1 MKKAIRNILAIALAT
16 CVTMPMA
23 ACKKDSKR
31 TSRKADTENSDRSD
45 EESDDRADDQSGDT
59 STGSNS
65 DANTLKTLKA
75 NASRTIKEDDPFYT
89 TELSELKVT
98 PPEGVEFATK
108 EFTTAS
114 IVGDRILANV
124 RVTLKQESMGES
136 LLQNDFEKYDEEL
149 YCVLQLF
156 DLDGQYIATIPLG
169 EDCDFLRA
177 FPMANDE
184 ILVTAARYNR
194 DDCKAKPC
202 FFVISSSGEKIRDL
216 QFDVPESLYSLQA
229 YPMENGNIFIAADG
243 NLFLFD
249 SEGKQ
254 IKRIK
259 DQSLGCYM
267 NYSDGKWYVARTMP
281 PSNTIGAYQEVDI
294 NTGEL
299 KTIYKVDE
307 ILAEALTKN
316 TDCLLFKETGVEQYS
331 IESGKTKQILSHTST
346 NVNCAHLTNGRISTD
361 GQMLLLDVEPDK
373 DNTQFGTACYLY
385 QANTMSVVKLTRAE
399 KNPNAGK
406 ELLKLGI
413 FLNEDPFFLD
423 KVLEYNSDP
432 SNHAYIE
439 MYTISSFNLTEYD
452 PDDAVIRFL
461 GEYANKVKE
470 EMYQGT
476 GPDLLVGFSD
486 LAELNTD
493 AYLFDLKQY
502 LESDAS
508 IKKDDYF
515 LNILD
520 AFATDGKIYSM
531 PLTYTLHGMAV
542 NSTATGVKE
551 KWTVDG
557 LDKIKASLP
566 ADMELFPNYEGV
578 DLLLSIMSACTSDFV
593 DYEKGEADFNND
605 PFKSLLKVL
614 KDYTVP
620 DAKYGSGV
628 INRDGK
634 FLTPDLQYSSDI
646 ASAYTLDLNNLEDFC
661 ILKSENAS
669 RETVFTGYPSAKGK
683 NMTAQADL
691 SMSITKCAS
700 NPDLA
705 WEVIRYFLGA
715 ETQQNLS
722 SGMNTLP
729 VSRVAF
735 NSNSQAKIDL
745 NAELL
750 KEYEKDPENFGSKP
764 VQISEERK
772 DAFAGLISS
781 VDNAYRLDSEI
792 TKIVLDE
799 ANRYFHGYQGLD
811 FICQT
816 IQQRVTEVLKARKA
830 GG

>member
-1 MKKAIRNILAIALAT
+1 MKKVIRNILAVALAT
-16 CVTMPMA
+16 CVAMPMA

-31 TSRKADTENSDRSD
+31 TSRKADTENRDRSD

-89 TELSELKVT
+89 TELTELKVT

-136 LLQNDFEKYDEEL
+136 LLQNGFEKYDEEL
-149 YCVLQLF
+149 YYVLQLF

-229 YPMENGNIFIAADG
+229 YPMDNGNIFIAAEG

-307 ILAEALTKN
+307 RLAERLSQS
-316 TDCLLFKETGVEQYS
+316 TDCFLFNETGVEQYS
-331 IESGKTKQILSHTST
+331 IETGKTTLILSHTSC
-346 NVNCAHLTNGRISTD
+346 NVNCAHLTNGRVSD
-361 GQMLLLDVEPDK
+361 GSMLFLDVEPDK
-373 DNTQFGTACYLY
+373 DNDQFGTACFAY
-385 QANTMSVVKLTRAE
+385 QSNTMSVVKLTRAD

-413 FLNEDPFFLD
+413 FINDDPFFLD
-423 KVLEYNSDP
+423 KVLEYNADP

-439 MYTISSFNLTEYD
+439 INTIATANLSDYD
-452 PDDAVIRFL
+452 PEEELIRYL
-461 GEYANKVKE
+461 GAYANEVME
-470 EMYQGT
+470 DMYQGE

-508 IKKDDYF
+508 IKKEDYF
-515 LNILD
+515 ANVID
-520 AFATDGKIYSM
+520 SFATDGKIYSM
-531 PLTYTLHGMAV
+531 PLTYTLRGMAV
-542 NSTATGVKE
+542 NGEATGVKDT
-551 KWTVDG
+551 WTVDG
-557 LDKIKASLP
+557 LDKIKSSLP
-566 ADMELFPNYEGV
+566 AEMTLIPNYTGV
-578 DLLLSIMSACTSDFV
+578 EFLLPIMTASTSDFV
-593 DYEKGEADFNND
+593 DYEKGVADFNND
-605 PFKSLLKVL
+605 RFKSLLKAL

-620 DAKYGSGV
+620 DSTYGEGA
-628 INRDGK
+628 ILRDGHL
-634 FLTPDLQYSSDI
+634 FTPDMQYSSDMT
-646 ASAYTLDLNNLEDFC
+646 SAYTLNLTDLDDYC
-661 ILKSENAS
+661 ILRSANAS

-683 NMTAQADL
+683 NMTARADL

-722 SGMNTLP
+722 SGMKTLP

-735 NSNSQAKIDL
+735 DSDSQAKIDMS
-745 NAELL
+745 AEML
-750 KEYEKDPENFGSKP
+750 KEFEKDPENFGSMP
-764 VQISEERK
+764 VEISAEKK
-772 DAFAGLISS
+772 DAFAGVISS

-799 ANRYFHGYQGLD
+799 ANRYFHGYQELD

-816 IQQRVTEVLKARKA
+816 IQQRATEVLEARKA
-830 GG
+830 